1 MMASNFLSRL
11 LPPTN
16 GTPSVYETLREYDE
30 ASEESDV
37 EERAGMALD
46 EENLGDSFHDNE
58 LDHALAD
65 AAESQVNTGS
75 AAKPEMR
82 AGASKRAS
90 GRSGLRS
97 ILQQSPPKRAE
108 ADELDDE
115 VPQSLLIEG
124 HNPEALATGQ
134 HRQAGEG
141 HEAIPTPVLGLPTR
155 GTQARWH
162 ATQEQQ
168 RLYQDLGSHPGRTK
182 PSQASRRSQR
192 LAMIDPKEKAMW
204 RWANVENLDN
214 FLREVYDYFHG
225 NGIWCILLGRIL
237 NLL

>member
-1 MMASNFLSRL
+1 MASNFLSRL
-11 LPPTN
+11 LPPAN

-30 ASEESDV
+30 ASDESDV

-46 EENLGDSFHDNE
+46 EENLGDNFHDYDLE
-58 LDHALAD
+58 QALAD
-65 AAESQVNTGS
+65 AAESQGNTGS
-75 AAKPEMR
+75 AAKSKMR
-82 AGASKRAS
+82 LETSKRA
-90 GRSGLRS
+90 GVRGGLRS
-97 ILQQSPPKRAE
+97 IWQQSPPKRAE
-108 ADELDDE
+108 VDEPDDE

-124 HNPEALATGQ
+124 HNTEALATGQ

-141 HEAIPTPVLGLPTR
+141 HEELPLPVPGLPTR
-155 GTQARWH
+155 GTRARWH

-168 RLYQDLGSHPGRTK
+168 RLYQDLDSHPGRTRSSR
-182 PSQASRRSQR
+182 PSRKSQG

-214 FLREVYDYFHG
+214 FLREVYDYFLG

>member
-1 MMASNFLSRL
+1 MASNFLSRL
-11 LPPTN
+11 LPPAN

-30 ASEESDV
+30 ASDESDV
-37 EERAGMALD
+37 EERAGMTLD
-46 EENLGDSFHDNE
+46 EENLGDNFHDYD
-58 LDHALAD
+58 LGQALAD

-82 AGASKRAS
+82 PGTSKRA
-90 GRSGLRS
+90 GERSGLRS
-97 ILQQSPPKRAE
+97 MWQQSPPKRAE

-124 HNPEALATGQ
+124 HDTEALATGQ
-134 HRQAGEG
+134 HRQAGQE
-141 HEAIPTPVLGLPTR
+141 HEVIPPPVPGLPTR
-155 GTQARWH
+155 GTRARWH

-168 RLYQDLGSHPGRTK
+168 RLHQDLDRHSVRARVSHGPRGSQG
-182 PSQASRRSQR
+182 

-214 FLREVYDYFHG
+214 FLREVYDYFLG

>member
-1 MMASNFLSRL
+1 MASNFLSRL

-30 ASEESDV
+30 ASDESDV

-46 EENLGDSFHDNE
+46 EENLGDSFHDYE

-75 AAKPEMR
+75 AVNPGMQP
-82 AGASKRAS
+82 GTSKRAG

-97 ILQQSPPKRAE
+97 IWQQSLPKRIE

-115 VPQSLLIEG
+115 VPQSLLIEER
-124 HNPEALATGQ
+124 NPEALATGQ
-134 HRQAGEG
+134 HRESGEG
-141 HEAIPTPVLGLPTR
+141 HEVIPAPAPGLPSR
-155 GTQARWH
+155 GTRARWH

-168 RLYQDLGSHPGRTK
+168 RLYQDLDRHPGRMI
-182 PSQASRRSQR
+182 SNHASRGSRG

-214 FLREVYDYFHG
+214 FLREVYDYFLG

>member
-1 MMASNFLSRL
+1 MASNFLSRL
-11 LPPTN
+11 LPPAN

-30 ASEESDV
+30 ASVESDV

-46 EENLGDSFHDNE
+46 EENLGDNFHDYE
-58 LDHALAD
+58 LDQALAD
-65 AAESQVNTGS
+65 AAESQLNTGS
-75 AAKPEMR
+75 GAKPEVR
-82 AGASKRAS
+82 PGRSKRAG

-97 ILQQSPPKRAE
+97 IWQQSPLKKAE

-115 VPQSLLIEG
+115 VPQSLLVEG
-124 HNPEALATGQ
+124 QNTETLATEQ
-134 HRQAGEG
+134 HRQVREG
-141 HEAIPTPVLGLPTR
+141 HDVIPPPVSGLPSR
-155 GTQARWH
+155 GTRARWH

-168 RLYQDLGSHPGRTK
+168 RLHQELDRQPGRTK
-182 PSQASRRSQR
+182 SSHVSQRSQG

-214 FLREVYDYFHG
+214 FLREVYDYFLG